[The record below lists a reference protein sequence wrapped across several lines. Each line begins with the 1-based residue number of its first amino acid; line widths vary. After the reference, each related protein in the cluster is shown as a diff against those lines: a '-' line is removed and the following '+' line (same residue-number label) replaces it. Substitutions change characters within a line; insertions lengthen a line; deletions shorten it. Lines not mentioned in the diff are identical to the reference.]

1 MSVESDLEDINHV
14 VFIVFSFLLK
24 DAVLEIFVDWCE
36 NGCNVII
43 TYALLLDCK
52 HNYITGSSLFVPFK
66 RKDVVWE
73 IFMDQY
79 ENGYVIITWVLMAA
93 NIYIYI
99 YIFTIHY
106 SSTGLLFM
114 VTIQDS
120 FFAYLRRLGPHL

>member
-1 MSVESDLEDINHV
+1 MITMSVESDLEDINHV
-14 VFIVFSFLLK
+14 VLTFLLK

-52 HNYITGSSLFVPFK
+52 QNYITGSSLLVPFK

-79 ENGYVIITWVLMAA
+79 ENGYVIILMAA

-99 YIFTIHY
+99 YI
-106 SSTGLLFM
+106 L
-114 VTIQDS
+114 
-120 FFAYLRRLGPHL
+120 